1 MTVERI
7 ADATQIEFPKL
18 GWVFHINP
26 TAFKIGNMEI
36 QWYGILITLGLLL
49 AFLYCFPKMK
59 RFGIDSNKA
68 IDAVLGGIIGG
79 ILGARIY
86 YVVFNWSEYKGDF
99 KEIINIRNGG
109 LAIYGGIIGAFIARG
124 LFKKHFVKAGIV

>member
-26 TAFKIGNMEI
+26 TAFKIGNIEI

-49 AFLYCFPKMK
+49 AFLYCFPK
-59 RFGIDSNKA
+59 RNA
-68 IDAVLGGIIGG
+68 
-79 ILGARIY
+79 
-86 YVVFNWSEYKGDF
+86 SE
-99 KEIINIRNGG
+99 
-109 LAIYGGIIGAFIARG
+109 
-124 LFKKHFVKAGIV
+124 